1 MFVAPFEIKRTH
13 TTHFIVS
20 CGRGLC
26 KPFSGRYRVSDGV
39 LLVQKL
45 LKLFPLDSLRVPYE
59 HNELAAIL
67 RGEFSKT
74 VLPYTKIDRG
84 LLDGKQPFFTERH
97 ERDGLFDG
105 CIGVRKGERFRVE
118 IGCKIGNSGGHV
130 GMSAHS
136 VFLLK
141 LKLNAKR
148 IAS

>member
-1 MFVAPFEIKRTH
+1 M
-13 TTHFIVS
+13 
-20 CGRGLC
+20 L
-26 KPFSGRYRVSDGV
+26 DGV

-74 VLPYTKIDRG
+74 VLPHTKIGSG
-84 LLDGKQPFFTERH
+84 LFNRKQLLFTERN
-97 ERDGLFDG
+97 EQDGLFDG

-130 GMSAHS
+130 DVGMSAHS

>member
-1 MFVAPFEIKRTH
+1 MAPFEIKRAH

-20 CGRGLC
+20 CGRSLC

-45 LKLFPLDSLRVPYE
+45 LKLLPLDEFLSPHE
-59 HNELAAIL
+59 HNELAPIL
-67 RGEFSKT
+67 QGKLGNA
-74 VLPYTKIDRG
+74 VLPYTKIGSSLWNRQ
-84 LLDGKQPFFTERH
+84 QPLFIERH
-97 ERDGLFDG
+97 EQDGLFDG
-105 CIGVRKGERFRVE
+105 CIGVRKGDWFRVE
-118 IGCKIGNSGGHV
+118 IGCTIGNSGGHVDV

-141 LKLNAKR
+141 LKLNAKQ